1 MQREAS
7 ITKSVSIGICAY
19 NEAARISGLIDSLDG
34 QALPPGYM
42 VTEILVVAS
51 GCTDGTDRIVDERAR
66 FDPRLT
72 LIRETERR
80 GKASALNQILGAYQ
94 GEILILVNADA
105 RLRPDSLFH
114 LVREFDADPTVEVA
128 CGSPTPEASTN
139 SIVNLIEQ
147 VWWRLHNRTLQTL
160 SDRGQ
165 GNHCCDELMA
175 LRRGFVASIPRDVIN
190 DGAYFGVLG
199 ALRGNTV
206 RFVRDAPVS
215 IETPS
220 GLLGLLRQ
228 RRRILAGHRQVRGL
242 LGRFPATLE
251 GLIRSDP
258 GAAARIVGSEF
269 VASPWHTAIFL
280 CLAGPFEIVSYV
292 FSRLDF
298 ARGRGSQAAWPMVE

>member
-1 MQREAS
+1 MQWEAS
-7 ITKSVSIGICAY
+7 MTKSVSIGICAY
-19 NEAARISGLIDSLDG
+19 NEARRISGLVDSLDG
-34 QALPPGYM
+34 QALPPGYI

-51 GCTDGTDRIVDERAR
+51 GCTDGTDRIVDERAQL
-66 FDPRLT
+66 DPRMT
-72 LIRETERR
+72 LIRETNRS
-80 GKASALNQILGAYQ
+80 GKASALNQILGAYK
-94 GEILILVNADA
+94 GEILILLNADA
-105 RLRPDSLFH
+105 GLRPDSLFH

-128 CGSPTPEASTN
+128 CGSPIPEASTN
-139 SIVNLIEQ
+139 PLVNLIER
-147 VWWRLHNRTLQTL
+147 VWWRLHNRTLQRL

-175 LRRGFVASIPRDVIN
+175 LRRGFAASIPPDVIN

-220 GLLGLLRQ
+220 GLSGLLRQ

-242 LGRFPATLE
+242 LGRSPATLE
-251 GLIRSDP
+251 GLVRSDP

-269 VASPWHTAIFL
+269 VAYPWQTAMFF
-280 CLAGPFEIVSYV
+280 CLAGPFEIVSHV
-292 FSRLDF
+292 LSRLDVI
-298 ARGRGSQAAWPMVE
+298 RGRGSQAAWPMVE